1 MHKAEFEFRGLRFL
15 HQSRRVLALSLVL
28 LLLTLCVPSAVH
40 AQSGVDRERLIQ
52 FQASLDSLRRQYGIP
67 GLSAAIV
74 SNGRIIWEAGFGF
87 QDVENQIPATPETP
101 YRTASITKTFASML
115 LMKCVE
121 RGTLNLDTPIRSYT
135 SGIADSRV
143 TVRHLFTHT
152 SQSSPPGESY
162 LYSGDRYNFLTPV
175 AESCSGKSFREALA
189 KDILDRLQMWDS
201 VPGQDMEFP
210 SPEAA
215 ALFTPETLQRY
226 TSVIQRLAKPYVID
240 NSGRPILSSYPPRGI
255 FAAAV

>member
-1 MHKAEFEFRGLRFL
+1 VRPVRRPCSIRSGSGTTDSVPGITRFF
-15 HQSRRVLALSLVL
+15 A
-28 LLLTLCVPSAVH
+28 PA
-40 AQSGVDRERLIQ
+40 IW
-52 FQASLDSLRRQYGIP
+52 IP

-162 LYSGDRYNFLTPV
+162 LYSGDRYNFLTP
-175 AESCSGKSFREALA
+175 
-189 KDILDRLQMWDS
+189 
-201 VPGQDMEFP
+201 
-210 SPEAA
+210 
-215 ALFTPETLQRY
+215 
-226 TSVIQRLAKPYVID
+226 
-240 NSGRPILSSYPPRGI
+240 GR
-255 FAAAV
+255 